1 MADAWVIRDS
11 NDVGQMK
18 WSPMLVLSILLH
30 LSIFFVILLV
40 PESIPTRRVEGVVYE
55 VNLVEMPARADRE
68 LLRKGPVK
76 AGKRETTVKRPS
88 RAKRIQIL
96 TKKKK
101 PIVIA
106 KRKAKVKK
114 KKRPPLTD
122 PQISSS
128 KLIDQEI
135 SRIKTRV
142 KSESEDNI
150 QIEKA
155 VSKLKNQVNSRPQSR
170 PPGEQPR
177 NGISIRIYQVEVET
191 KIKGNWSYPVALQIQ
206 KDLEAVVVLK
216 VKSDGTILR
225 SQLKKR
231 SSNPVFD
238 QSVLKAI
245 ERSDPLPPFPE
256 GYRKSHDEIEITF
269 NLKDLESS

>member
-30 LSIFFVILLV
+30 LSIFFVILFV

-55 VNLVEMPARADRE
+55 VNLVEMPSRE
-68 LLRKGPVK
+68 DLDLQRKGPVK
-76 AGKRETTVKRPS
+76 TGKRETTVKRPT
-88 RAKRIQIL
+88 RAKRIQSL
-96 TKKKK
+96 TKEKK

-106 KRKAKVKK
+106 KRKVKDKK
-114 KKRPPLTD
+114 KERPPLTD
-122 PQISSS
+122 PKISSS
-128 KLIDQEI
+128 KLIDQAI

-150 QIEKA
+150 HIDRA
-155 VSKLKNQVNSRPQSR
+155 ISKLKNGVNSRSQSR
-170 PPGEQPR
+170 PPGGQPR
-177 NGISIRIYQVEVET
+177 NGIYLRIYQVEVET
-191 KIKGNWSYPVALQIQ
+191 KIKGNWSYPVALQIP
-206 KDLEAVVVLK
+206 KDLEAIVVLK
-216 VKSDGTILR
+216 VKNDGTILR

-256 GYRKSHDEIEITF
+256 GYRKSHDEIEINF
-269 NLKDLESS
+269 NLKDLEGS

>member
-11 NDVGQMK
+11 NDVGEMK

-30 LSIFFVILLV
+30 LSIFFVILFV
-40 PESIPTRRVEGVVYE
+40 PESVPSRRVEGVVYE
-55 VNLVEMPARADRE
+55 VNLVEMPARENLD
-68 LLRKGPVK
+68 LQRKGPVK
-76 AGKRETTVKRPS
+76 AGKRETAVKKPT
-88 RAKRIQIL
+88 RAKRIQSL

-106 KRKAKVKK
+106 KRKVKVQKK
-114 KKRPPLTD
+114 ERPPLTD
-122 PQISSS
+122 PKTSSS
-128 KLIDQEI
+128 KLIDQAI

-150 QIEKA
+150 HIDKA
-155 VSKLKNQVNSRPQSR
+155 ISKLKNDVNSRSQSR
-170 PPGEQPR
+170 PPVEQPR
-177 NGISIRIYQVEVET
+177 TGISMRIYQAEVET

-206 KDLEAVVVLK
+206 KDLEAIVVLK
-216 VKSDGTILR
+216 VKSDGTILL

-231 SSNPVFD
+231 SSSPVFN

-256 GYRKSHDEIEITF
+256 GYRKSHDEIEIKF
-269 NLKDLESS
+269 NLKDLEGS